1 MTNVNSYM
9 LKIILILLLFFK
21 SIASFT
27 KDFEENIRIIF
38 GSCSNQ
44 NKAMKH
50 WEYINS
56 FKPNYLIL
64 LGDNVYGDFNTSVAK
79 NLKDSYSKLNKN
91 KYFYKLK
98 KKSII
103 LPIWDDHDFGKNDG
117 GKNWIYKEQSKKIFL
132 DFFNVNSNDKRRARD
147 GIYFSYNIIGSRIK
161 VKVLGLDTRYFKDE
175 FKENKNKNIDKKYI
189 PDNSPH
195 KTILGTAQWKWLDNE
210 IKDEYDVLL
219 IMSSIQV
226 LAKDHG
232 WEKWYNFPHERKKL
246 LDLININKKIT
257 IILSG
262 DRHIGGF
269 YKYNDYIYEITSSSF
284 NQKTFNS
291 FEKDEYIIGEVV
303 TPNNFGFM
311 EISERNKTINIEL
324 ANGFYKDR
332 RVFKSFKINF

>member
-1 MTNVNSYM
+1 M
-9 LKIILILLLFFK
+9 LKIILIILLFFK
-21 SIASFT
+21 SIPTFT

-44 NKAMKH
+44 NKTMKH

-56 FKPNYLIL
+56 FNPNYLIL
-64 LGDNVYGDFNTSVAK
+64 LGDNVYGDFNTSQAK
-79 NLKDSYSKLNKN
+79 NLKNAYSKLNKN
-91 KYFYKLK
+91 KYFYKLRRN
-98 KKSII
+98 SII

-117 GKNWIYKEQSKKIFL
+117 SKNWIYKDQSKKIFL
-132 DFFNVNSNDKRRARD
+132 DFFNVNSNDKRRVRE
-147 GIYFSYNIIGSRIK
+147 GVYFSYNFGSRIK

-175 FKENKNKNIDKKYI
+175 FKKNKNKNIDKKYT
-189 PDNSPH
+189 PDNSLD
-195 KTILGTAQWKWLDNE
+195 KTILGKAQWKWLGNE
-210 IKDEYDVLL
+210 IKDDYDVLL

-226 LAKDHG
+226 LPKDHG

-246 LDLININKKIT
+246 LNLINRNKKIT

-269 YKYNDYIYEITSSSF
+269 YKYNEYIYEVTSSSL

-291 FEKDEYIIGEVV
+291 LEKDEYTIGEVV

-311 EISERNKTINIEL
+311 QISNRNKTINIEL
-324 ANGFYKDR
+324 ANGFYNNR
-332 RVFKSFKINF
+332 RVFRSLEINF